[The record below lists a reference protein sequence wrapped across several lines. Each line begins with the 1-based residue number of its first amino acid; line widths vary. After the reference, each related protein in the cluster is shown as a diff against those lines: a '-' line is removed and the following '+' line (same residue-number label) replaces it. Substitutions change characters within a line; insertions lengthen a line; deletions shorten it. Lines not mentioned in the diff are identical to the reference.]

1 MERKVI
7 VFGHYRE
14 CVAGMKGRI
23 DNSIKN
29 LLGLGER
36 LFCIDIQ
43 NDFGSIVLSVLKKYM
58 ATYPDIVAKVVY
70 VNAEN
75 ESTFFDECETAL
87 CYVETGRQ
95 DGVCKNLI
103 DLIESGAS
111 VQNLFCVGDDM
122 VYPV

>member
-14 CVAGMKGRI
+14 CCAGLKERV
-23 DNSIKN
+23 DSSIKN
-29 LLGLGER
+29 IIGLGER

-58 ATYPDIVAKVVY
+58 ATYPDIVAEVVY

-75 ESTFFDECETAL
+75 MSAFFDGCETAL
-87 CYVETGRQ
+87 CYVETGRR
-95 DGVCKNLI
+95 DVMCKKLI

-111 VQNLFCVGDDM
+111 VQNLFCVVDDM